1 MLGGYGYTNARVTE
15 SGTDIG
21 ALGRRPSGLP
31 LDNGGLAI
39 KYSIPAFQGLSL
51 TFGVKYIGL
60 AYPNAAALDARR
72 NVVNPANTIFDFG
85 VAYSWSAQPDSF
97 RHSIRVSVK
106 NLADEVYYNS
116 NFNTMDRRGFFISY
130 TLNH

>member
-1 MLGGYGYTNARVTE
+1 MAP
-15 SGTDIG
+15 D
-21 ALGRRPSGLP
+21 
-31 LDNGGLAI
+31 
-39 KYSIPAFQGLSL
+39 L
-51 TFGVKYIGL
+51 T
-60 AYPNAAALDARR
+60 AAPDARR
-72 NVVNPANTIFDFG
+72 NVVNPANTSFDFG